1 VEGLAGLTQ
10 VLQNIVLAAAAVV
23 GAYIA
28 WKGIL
33 PTRSQAEAA
42 RNQAELARRAHVLDL
57 FQSAVFRLADPKL
70 EIRLGAIYV
79 LRYIAEDYPDLGAP
93 VLELL
98 AAYWREGIKD
108 YGDQEPPADVRAIMA
123 ILRSRE
129 QR

>member
-1 VEGLAGLTQ
+1 MEGFANLTQ

-33 PTRSQAEAA
+33 PARSQADAA

-57 FQSAVFRLADPKL
+57 FQSAVSRLADPKL

-79 LRYIAEDYPDLGAP
+79 LRYIAEDYPDLGRP

-98 AAYWREGIKD
+98 NAYIRERSTD
-108 YGDQEPPADVRAIMA
+108 YEDDMPPVDVREIIT
-123 ILRSRE
+123 ILKRRSP
-129 QR
+129 